1 MKSIKFSSFL
11 EANLRRFKNDEL
23 YPLTGEEIKELISE
37 MLEDYI
43 LMRALKENTKLLF
56 KKRSSRNKIWKKVK
70 EEIK

>member
-43 LMRALKENTKLLF
+43 LMRALKENTKLPF
-56 KKRSSRNKIWKKVK
+56 QKRSSKNKVWKKVK